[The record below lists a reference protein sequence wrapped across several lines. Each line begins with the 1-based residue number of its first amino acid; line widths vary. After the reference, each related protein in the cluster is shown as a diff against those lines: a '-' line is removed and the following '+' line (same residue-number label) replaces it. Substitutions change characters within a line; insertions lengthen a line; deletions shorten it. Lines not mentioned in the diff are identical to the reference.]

1 MNWIQNENQNVDEV
15 DQHPKARP
23 TWLPLHWSTYY
34 SIMLHSFDAV
44 LCQMIVL
51 DYMWK
56 HLLFLFLLHL
66 CFLEILYRRC
76 VLAPPTV

>member
-1 MNWIQNENQNVDEV
+1 MNWIQNDNQNVDESINT
-15 DQHPKARP
+15 PKLDSHYYLFIGR
-23 TWLPLHWSTYY
+23 HFY
-34 SIMLHSFDAV
+34 SITLHSFDAV
-44 LCQMIVL
+44 VCLMIVL

-76 VLAPPTV
+76 VLAPPTI